1 MPSRELKRR
10 YDCRI
15 SGRPITTSRLPQ
27 LSVAPRIP
35 ARSINGHDRNGR
47 ACCGMRRSTSRV
59 LSRLPPLFGA
69 RVGSTSV
76 RRDLPAAS
84 DDTVRT
90 SVERRNVDRVH
101 DLRIVV
107 GSIDI
112 RRKKDPGIRPE
123 LRLPRPHLNVNSLGG
138 QNSSEISENVRELS
152 KGYFAPT
159 FLSSSPICPATQ
171 SGLCGI
177 CPGCRIMCRRG
188 RQRADCPRGTER

>member
-1 MPSRELKRR
+1 M
-10 YDCRI
+10 
-15 SGRPITTSRLPQ
+15 
-27 LSVAPRIP
+27 
-35 ARSINGHDRNGR
+35 
-47 ACCGMRRSTSRV
+47 
-59 LSRLPPLFGA
+59 
-69 RVGSTSV
+69 SV

-138 QNSSEISENVRELS
+138 QNSSGISENVRELS
-152 KGYFAPT
+152 KG
-159 FLSSSPICPATQ
+159 
-171 SGLCGI
+171 
-177 CPGCRIMCRRG
+177 
-188 RQRADCPRGTER
+188 

>member
-1 MPSRELKRR
+1 VPSRELKRR

-69 RVGSTSV
+69 RVGSMSV

-123 LRLPRPHLNVNSLGG
+123 LRLPRPHLKCEQSRWPEFVWNFRKCARTFKGIFCAD
-138 QNSSEISENVRELS
+138 ISEFESYMPSHAVVSR
-152 KGYFAPT
+152 
-159 FLSSSPICPATQ
+159 
-171 SGLCGI
+171 
-177 CPGCRIMCRRG
+177 
-188 RQRADCPRGTER
+188 